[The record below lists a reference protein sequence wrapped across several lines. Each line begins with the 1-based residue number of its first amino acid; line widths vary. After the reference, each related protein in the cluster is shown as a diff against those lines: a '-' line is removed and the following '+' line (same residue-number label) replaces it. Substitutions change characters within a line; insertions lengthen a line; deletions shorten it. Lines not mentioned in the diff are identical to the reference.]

1 MAEFKE
7 AVLTQKGIA
16 LLAKAQ
22 AENATIQI
30 AKAVTGSGVYEEG
43 EDISARTSLK
53 SPKQEFAPT
62 TILRQNE
69 TNVFVQFSITNNPPG
84 GVPLAN
90 GYYVTEIGLTAIDP
104 DEGEIL
110 YSLAVG
116 DPEKS
121 DYLPAY
127 NNLLPAV
134 IGVDFLIEVS
144 NSENVSITTDLSAYA
159 TKADLDAKADGIGYN
174 SDTDQIELK
183 ANNKVISRALLPFGD
198 YAKRTDLDPLVER
211 DKLTLSYDQESS
223 RLSLMYDETEI
234 SHVTIVSGGGGD
246 YEIATKEEID
256 EIVERIMNEGSPI
269 PEDTRLATDEE
280 IEGIIGNLDPL

>member
-30 AKAVTGSGVYEEG
+30 SKAVTGAGIYEEG
-43 EDISARTSLK
+43 EDISARTALK
-53 SPKQEFAPT
+53 NPKQEFAPT

-84 GVPLAN
+84 GEPLAN

-144 NSENVSITTDLSAYA
+144 NSEDVTITTDLSAYA
-159 TKADLDAKADGIGYN
+159 TRADLAAKADGIGFDSSSN
-174 SDTDQIELK
+174 QIQLK
-183 ANNKVISRALLPFGD
+183 VNNQIISRAALPFGD
-198 YAKRTDLDPLVER
+198 YAKKTDLDPLAETE
-211 DKLTLSYDQESS
+211 KLGLQYVQETS
-223 RLSLMYDETEI
+223 RLSLLYNEEEI
-234 SHVTIVSGGGGD
+234 AHVTIVSGGGGD
-246 YEIATKEEID
+246 YDIATKAEID
-256 EIVERIMNEGSPI
+256 EIVEQLMQESPPV
-269 PEDTRLATDEE
+269 PEARVATEEE
-280 IEGIIGNLDPL
+280 IEETISDLDPL